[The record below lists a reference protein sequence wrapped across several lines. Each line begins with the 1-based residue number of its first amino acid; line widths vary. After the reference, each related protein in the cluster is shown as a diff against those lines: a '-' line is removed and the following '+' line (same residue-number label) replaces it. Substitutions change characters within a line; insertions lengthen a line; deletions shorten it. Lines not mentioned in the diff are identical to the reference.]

1 MADLNIPNLNI
12 KPDKYIFK
20 KKLNLRRKS
29 KRRLFTES
37 FFLFILSVL
46 LVYVNYLIPNK
57 NLLLQ
62 NLPSTFNKSFLLLID
77 LFSYLYEIFL
87 VIFIFVSSFTA
98 LILMIGSINRL
109 FKVSKRKSKIVYK
122 LFQIG
127 CIRPPLPES
136 ESSSSYSV
144 SSPNNANMPST
155 IDERIIDKGKIEVWI
170 PMSIYSPI
178 N

>member
-12 KPDKYIFK
+12 KSDKYIFK

-46 LVYVNYLIPNK
+46 LVYINYLIPNK
-57 NLLLQ
+57 KLLLQ

-87 VIFIFVSSFTA
+87 VIFIFASSFTS
-98 LILMIGSINRL
+98 LILMIGCFYRL
-109 FKVSKRKSKIVYK
+109 FRISKRKSKQLIYK
-122 LFQIG
+122 SFL
-127 CIRPPLPES
+127 LL
-136 ESSSSYSV
+136 
-144 SSPNNANMPST
+144 
-155 IDERIIDKGKIEVWI
+155 IDL
-170 PMSIYSPI
+170 S
-178 N
+178 